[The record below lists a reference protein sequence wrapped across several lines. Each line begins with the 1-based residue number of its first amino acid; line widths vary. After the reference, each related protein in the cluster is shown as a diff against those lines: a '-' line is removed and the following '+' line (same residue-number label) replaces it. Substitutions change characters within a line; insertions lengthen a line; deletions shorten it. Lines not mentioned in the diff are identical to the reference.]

1 MRADNA
7 DILVMVGL
15 LMIGGALI
23 WVAGLP
29 GLLGYVGGLFV
40 AWGLVVAMQRGRKA
54 AK

>member
-1 MRADNA
+1 MSADNA
-7 DILVMVGL
+7 DILVMLGL
-15 LMIGGALI
+15 LMIGASLI

-29 GLLGYVGGLFV
+29 GLLGYVGGLLV